1 MVKVWC
7 EWDMGLYG
15 VFGTFG
21 IHYTIYKSMEDAI
34 NDLKEAKWSEVGYNS
49 WEEAKEDGL
58 LSITEE
64 NISNK
69 KMVFTK

>member
-21 IHYTIYKSMEDAI
+21 NHYTIYKSM
-34 NDLKEAKWSEVGYNS
+34 
-49 WEEAKEDGL
+49 
-58 LSITEE
+58 
-64 NISNK
+64 
-69 KMVFTK
+69 

>member
-21 IHYTIYKSMEDAI
+21 NHNQYDKG
-34 NDLKEAKWSEVGYNS
+34 LKW
-49 WEEAKEDGL
+49 
-58 LSITEE
+58 
-64 NISNK
+64 K
-69 KMVFTK
+69 K